1 MQVWNRAWP
10 LGQAALKEGREEW
23 VWAPFKVFNLT
34 WGPQGIPHGLN
45 LGRGSKEGEVEIWS
59 AEVTEFLEIRAFVLK
74 ETEEL
79 LKKCDI
85 IPIW

>member
-1 MQVWNRAWP
+1 MQVWNIAWP
-10 LGQAALKEGREEW
+10 LGQAAFKEGRER
-23 VWAPFKVFNLT
+23 VALGSLHLT

-45 LGRGSKEGEVEIWS
+45 LGRGNKEGDVEIWS

-79 LKKCDI
+79 LKKV
-85 IPIW
+85 